1 MIGVHTLIFPF
12 PKETRE
18 TQVVPFFYAIRSL
31 KLRRYYLKLEKT
43 LQRQNKDCF
52 LILKLSS
59 SQECLTLPLDPLV
72 PFLPISIIKYSSSS
86 AVVTV
91 TTWVTWLSI
100 YNQLMELLVIL
111 TPRHGDSSFRT
122 NQTFINRKPRGTG
135 SWLKFFDSLARAR
148 VGEVT
153 HRWGLGGHTG
163 SGKESWKSEEAWL
176 DCSLAVLSRQVI
188 KPSWVSI
195 SFKRL
200 LWGLKIM
207 EIKCLAPRKELISS
221 NHCKLKL

>member
-31 KLRRYYLKLEKT
+31 KLRRYYLKLKKKKKT

-122 NQTFINRKPRGTG
+122 NQTFINRKPRGKKKKEKENQG
-135 SWLKFFDSLARAR
+135 AQALDWNSL
-148 VGEVT
+148 VPWQGQE
-153 HRWGLGGHTG
+153 WG
-163 SGKESWKSEEAWL
+163 K
-176 DCSLAVLSRQVI
+176 
-188 KPSWVSI
+188 
-195 SFKRL
+195 
-200 LWGLKIM
+200 
-207 EIKCLAPRKELISS
+207 
-221 NHCKLKL
+221 